1 MLGAVQLHPPP
12 AQFTRSEVLLALLIG
27 LVVAFATARP
37 AVLDEW
43 PYRRFS
49 RAWARVAMASL
60 VAAAGGLVFL
70 VLRQGLGRGT
80 QLGSPDTQYVFFLVL
95 LLGAFATVL
104 HLEPLVRE
112 VSSAPGAVPR
122 RACVA
127 GLLAPFAFGGA
138 IVLLAYT
145 AGKHDRFYQHASEKL
160 PYLPFV
166 AGLIF
171 IGWWLAK
178 IYVAAVD
185 VSPTQKPVV
194 AAGTHES
201 PESATSEGPA
211 PASNDTAPS
220 A

>member
-37 AVLDEW
+37 AALEQW

-49 RAWARVAMASL
+49 RGWARVAMASL

-104 HLEPLVRE
+104 HLEPLVRG
-112 VSSAPGAVPR
+112 VASAHAAHPF
-122 RACVA
+122 RARVA

-138 IVLLAYT
+138 IVLLAYA
-145 AGKHDRFYQHASEKL
+145 AGKDDRFYQHASEKL

-171 IGWWLAK
+171 IGWRLAK
-178 IYVAAVD
+178 IYVAEVD
-185 VSPTQKPVV
+185 GSPSQTPVGD
-194 AAGTHES
+194 AGGHKS
-201 PESATSEGPA
+201 PESATDEGPA
-211 PASNDTAPS
+211 PASDDPAPS